1 MHIKGMSLIRLHP
14 EPKVWSSE
22 SSRNVTQQRE
32 NMMRHKSGR
41 SFSKK
46 TTSTAKLAKVMSIS
60 AARTLMTYVLEHLNC
75 ICACYRLTVSSV
87 LSPGLIHWLKHD
99 AFTEQSLAGRTL
111 SLLRENKISQVVS
124 FCFLSLWRSK
134 QYVQLTHDRL
144 DHLSWAFCTAR
155 PVWAHFVPAGSNK
168 TLTKWAHFT
177 DK

>member
-1 MHIKGMSLIRLHP
+1 MYIKGMSLIRLHP

-111 SLLRENKISQVVS
+111 SLLRENEISQVVS
-124 FCFLSLWRSK
+124 LWFCLCGDGNSTSNSHMTAWTIWAGHFALRGQCEHILF
-134 QYVQLTHDRL
+134 QL
-144 DHLSWAFCTAR
+144 A
-155 PVWAHFVPAGSNK
+155 
-168 TLTKWAHFT
+168 LTKH
-177 DK
+177 